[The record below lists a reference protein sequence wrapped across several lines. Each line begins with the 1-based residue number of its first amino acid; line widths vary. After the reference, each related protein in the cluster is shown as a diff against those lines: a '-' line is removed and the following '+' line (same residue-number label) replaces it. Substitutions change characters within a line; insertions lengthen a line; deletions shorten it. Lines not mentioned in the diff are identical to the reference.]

1 MSAADAPVETA
12 LARYAQAVRDKDVDA
27 FAALYAED
35 VQVFDMWGAWSLHGI
50 EAWRGMADGWFGSLG
65 DEQVLVTWR
74 DLQASVADAL
84 AIGHATLTYTAV
96 SAAGQ
101 TLRGLDN
108 RITLALRRQAG
119 GWKIFHEHTSAPI
132 EHATLKAI
140 LTRERA

>member
-1 MSAADAPVETA
+1 MSAADTPVETA

-50 EAWRGMADGWFGSLG
+50 EAWRGMADNWFGSLG

-101 TLRGLDN
+101 TLRTLDN

-119 GWKIFHEHTSAPI
+119 EWKIFHEHTSAPI

-140 LTRERA
+140 LTRECA

>member
-1 MSAADAPVETA
+1 VSAADAPVETA

-50 EAWRGMADGWFGSLG
+50 EAWRGMAGSWFDALG
-65 DEQVLVTWR
+65 DEQVVVTWSALR
-74 DLQASVADAL
+74 TSVAEAL

-101 TLRGLDN
+101 TLRTLDN
-108 RITLALRRQAG
+108 RTTLALRRQAG
-119 GWKIFHEHTSAPI
+119 EWRIFHEHTSAPI
-132 EHATLKAI
+132 EHETLQAI
-140 LTRERA
+140 LTRDGD

>member
-1 MSAADAPVETA
+1 VSAADAPVETA

-50 EAWRGMADGWFGSLG
+50 EAWRGMAGSWFDSLG
-65 DEQVLVTWR
+65 DEQVVVTWSA
-74 DLQASVADAL
+74 LQTSVAEAL

-101 TLRGLDN
+101 TLRTLDN

-119 GWKIFHEHTSAPI
+119 EWKIFHEHTSAPI
-132 EHATLKAI
+132 EHETLQAI
-140 LTRERA
+140 LRRDGA

>member
-12 LARYAQAVRDKDVDA
+12 LARYAQAVRAKDVDA
-27 FAALYAED
+27 FAALYADD
-35 VQVFDMWGAWSLHGI
+35 VQVFDMWGTWSLSGI
-50 EAWRGMADGWFGSLG
+50 EAWRGMAESWFGSLG

-74 DLQASVADAL
+74 DVQASVADAL

-101 TLRGLDN
+101 TLRALDN

-119 GWKIFHEHTSAPI
+119 DWKIFHEHTSAPI
-132 EHATLKAI
+132 EHATLRAI
-140 LTRERA
+140 LRREQG

>member
-12 LARYAQAVRDKDVDA
+12 LARYAQAVRDKDVAA

-50 EAWRGMADGWFGSLG
+50 DAWRGMADSWFGSLG
-65 DEQVLVTWR
+65 DEQVVVTWR
-74 DLQASVADAL
+74 DVQASVADAL

-101 TLRGLDN
+101 TLRTLDN

-119 GWKIFHEHTSAPI
+119 EWKIFHEHTSAPI

>member
-1 MSAADAPVETA
+1 MSAADGPVETV

-50 EAWRGMADGWFGSLG
+50 EAWRGMAGSWFDSLG
-65 DEQVLVTWR
+65 DEQVVVTWSA
-74 DLQASVADAL
+74 LQASVADAL

-101 TLRGLDN
+101 TLRTLDN

-119 GWKIFHEHTSAPI
+119 EWKIFHEHTSAPI
-132 EHATLKAI
+132 EHETLQAI
-140 LTRERA
+140 LTRDGA